1 MTNVKWAQNMQV
13 ICHLYISNNILLTDS
28 WLDVSF
34 FRPKIVHFLFRCG
47 RLQFKK
53 RKLLPETDFLK
64 ILLSSKALFYL
75 KKKKADLVS
84 QENILAMWRQIAEE
98 RKHTSE
104 KWKKV
109 NDDYVRCVMSPAGP
123 FVVVQS
129 VSEINLNWI

>member
-1 MTNVKWAQNMQV
+1 MWSTAVQEKKASAWNRFLKNFTQ
-13 ICHLYISNNILLTDS
+13 LKST
-28 WLDVSF
+28 
-34 FRPKIVHFLFRCG
+34 FLF
-47 RLQFKK
+47 
-53 RKLLPETDFLK
+53 
-64 ILLSSKALFYL
+64 
-75 KKKKADLVS
+75 KKKKADLVK

-129 VSEINLNWI
+129 VSEMN

>member
-1 MTNVKWAQNMQV
+1 MRSTAVQEKKASAWNR
-13 ICHLYISNNILLTDS
+13 
-28 WLDVSF
+28 F
-34 FRPKIVHFLFRCG
+34 FLF
-47 RLQFKK
+47 K
-53 RKLLPETDFLK
+53 
-64 ILLSSKALFYL
+64 

-129 VSEINLNWI
+129 VSEMNLNWI